1 MDAEKNMASFLNP
14 NVQLD
19 RFDGTNFTR
28 WKGKLFF
35 LLTVLKI
42 AYVLDPNLQSL
53 PEPDKDKDTDTLQA
67 KRKKRSE
74 DEVMCR
80 GHILNTFSDSLYD
93 LYNTMKSPKEIWN
106 ALEYKY
112 KAEKEGTDKFLI
124 LKYFEF
130 TMVDTKPILDQI
142 HELQIL
148 VTKLRELKVEISESF
163 QVGAIIT
170 KLPSSWNDYRK
181 KLLHRRD
188 DISLEELQKH
198 LRIEEETRSRDQK
211 NISQNSSK
219 VNIVEGSK
227 FKKNFKVNNNKKFKK
242 SGNNQKFGNNLKF
255 NGNCFN
261 CGKKGHRISDCRLKK
276 KKEEDT
282 SNNANLVENQY
293 EEIVA
298 MVSEMQIGMI
308 TELNMAAAT
317 KSFDWWLDSGA
328 TIHVCNDKSLFS
340 AYEEEKDGEVVLMG
354 NHVSAKVLGKGSV
367 DLQFTSGKK
376 LFLKNVFHVPEI
388 RKNLVSANLL
398 CKSNIKVVLE
408 SDNCI
413 LTKNGVFVGKG
424 YSCDGMFKLNIIMNK
439 VNNSAYIVESFDTW
453 HARLAHLNFR
463 ALKYMS
469 KHDLISCN
477 NYDHEK
483 CEICIQAKL
492 TKKPFPKAERN
503 TQLLDLVHSDICEYN
518 GVLTRGGKRYFITF
532 IDDCSRFTY
541 VYLLRTKDEAFD
553 VFKRYKSEVENQK
566 DKKIKML
573 RSDRGGEYF
582 GNEFDN
588 FCEQHGII
596 HQKSAPYTPQ

>member
-1 MDAEKNMASFLNP
+1 MDAEKNMAYFLNP

-19 RFDGTNFTR
+19 RFDGTNFTC

-42 AYVLDPNLQSL
+42 AYVLDPNLQPL
-53 PEPDKDKDTDTLQA
+53 PEPDKDKDTYTLQA
-67 KRKKRSE
+67 ERKKRSE

-80 GHILNTFSDSLYD
+80 GHILNTLSDSLYD
-93 LYNTMKSPKEIWN
+93 LYNTIKSPKEIWN
-106 ALEYKY
+106 TLEYKY
-112 KAEKEGTDKFLI
+112 KAEKEGTDKFLT

-148 VTKLRELKVEISESF
+148 VTKLCELKVEISESF

-219 VNIVEGSK
+219 VNIVEGST

-242 SGNNQKFGNNLKF
+242 SGNNQKSRNNLKF
-255 NGNCFN
+255 NGNYFN
-261 CGKKGHRISDCRLKK
+261 CGKKGHRISDCRLKEK
-276 KKEEDT
+276 KEDT
-282 SNNANLVENQY
+282 SNNAKLVENQY

-317 KSFDWWLDSGA
+317 KSFDWWLDSSA

-340 AYEEEKDGEVVLMG
+340 TYEEEKDGEVVLMG
-354 NHVSAKVLGKGSV
+354 NYVSAKVLRKGSV

-376 LFLKNVFHVPEI
+376 LFLKNIFHVSEI
-388 RKNLVSANLL
+388 RKNLVSTNLL
-398 CKSNIKVVLE
+398 CEL
-408 SDNCI
+408 
-413 LTKNGVFVGKG
+413 FPW
-424 YSCDGMFKLNIIMNK
+424 YA
-439 VNNSAYIVESFDTW
+439 SAYLSNLLKW
-453 HARLAHLNFR
+453 KNFWW
-463 ALKYMS
+463 
-469 KHDLISCN
+469 
-477 NYDHEK
+477 
-483 CEICIQAKL
+483 
-492 TKKPFPKAERN
+492 
-503 TQLLDLVHSDICEYN
+503 
-518 GVLTRGGKRYFITF
+518 
-532 IDDCSRFTY
+532 
-541 VYLLRTKDEAFD
+541 
-553 VFKRYKSEVENQK
+553 
-566 DKKIKML
+566 
-573 RSDRGGEYF
+573 
-582 GNEFDN
+582 
-588 FCEQHGII
+588 
-596 HQKSAPYTPQ
+596 